1 MLPADLMTSASPVL
15 GCSVCYGAADSP
27 LTAGLNMG
35 ILSMLAILVFVLAL
49 FARFFLAF
57 RKRAKEL
64 V

>member
-1 MLPADLMTSASPVL
+1 MLPADLLTSASPVL

-35 ILSMLAILVFVLAL
+35 ILSMLGVLLFVLAL
-49 FARFFLAF
+49 FARFFWAF